1 MHEYGFA
8 PLRVRGVDRVALH
21 ADLTMLARLS
31 QALARARA
39 VRLAAYTSLTTDD
52 QTQRILWWF
61 ALTVALGA
69 VVWLIAFPRV
79 GTDLSAQIARADWA
93 RHYPGSAY
101 LFSWY
106 DGIYPASYSLLAPYL
121 LAVSGTRASIAAA
134 TVLAASFVLR
144 AS

>member
-31 QALARARA
+31 RALARARA

-69 VVWLIAFPRV
+69 VVWTL
-79 GTDLSAQIARADWA
+79 GSDWYLDL
-93 RHYPGSAY
+93 
-101 LFSWY
+101 
-106 DGIYPASYSLLAPYL
+106 LL
-121 LAVSGTRASIAAA
+121 GIAALA
-134 TVLAASFVLR
+134 TVPPARDFAGRFAKRFVKP
-144 AS
+144 S